1 MNNQKINKSVGRPK
15 LSYTKEELIEKVYL
29 YNQFRVKQS
38 FFIDDDFRHL
48 FKKMNFPLNNVILK
62 SLKDR
67 GFIISTGNR
76 TYEFTEKPLSYA
88 ELNWILQDYQQNNKR
103 NHDRIRAEKTS
114 HKASIEAAIALLK
127 SEGYVIYKQ
136 V

>member
-1 MNNQKINKSVGRPK
+1 MNNQKTSNRVGRPK
-15 LSYTKEELIEKVYL
+15 LAYTKEELLEKVFI
-29 YNQFRVKQS
+29 YNQFRIKQT
-38 FFIDDDFRHL
+38 FFIDDDFRYL
-48 FKKMNFPLNNVILK
+48 FKKMNFPFNNIILK

-88 ELNWILQDYQQNNKR
+88 ELNWILQDYQQTNKR
-103 NHDRIRAEKTS
+103 NHDRIRAEKVS
-114 HKASIEAAIALLK
+114 RKASIEAAITLLK

>member
-1 MNNQKINKSVGRPK
+1 MNNQKTNKSVGRPK
-15 LSYTKEELIEKVYL
+15 LSYTKEELLEKVYL

-88 ELNWILQDYQQNNKR
+88 ELSWILQDYQQTNKR
-103 NHDRIRAEKTS
+103 NHDKIRAEKTS

>member
-15 LSYTKEELIEKVYL
+15 LSYTKEELLEKVYL

-88 ELNWILQDYQQNNKR
+88 ELSWILQDYQQTNKR
-103 NHDRIRAEKTS
+103 NHDKIRDARNS

>member
-1 MNNQKINKSVGRPK
+1 MNNQKTNNRVGRPK
-15 LSYTKEELIEKVYL
+15 LAYTKEELLEKVFI
-29 YNQFRVKQS
+29 YNQFRIKQT
-38 FFIDDDFRHL
+38 FFIDDDFRYL
-48 FKKMNFPLNNVILK
+48 FKKMNFPFNNIILK

-88 ELNWILQDYQQNNKR
+88 ELNWILQDYQQTNKR
-103 NHDRIRAEKTS
+103 NHDRIRAEKVS
-114 HKASIEAAIALLK
+114 RKASIEAAITLLK

>member
-1 MNNQKINKSVGRPK
+1 MNNQKSNKPVGRPK
-15 LSYTKEELIEKVYL
+15 LSYTKDELLQKVFL
-29 YNQFRVKQS
+29 YNQFRVKQT

-48 FKKMNFPLNNVILK
+48 FKKMNFPFNNVILK

-67 GFIISTGNR
+67 GFIVSTGSR

-88 ELNWILQDYQQNNKR
+88 ELNWILQDYQQTNKR
-103 NHDRIRAEKTS
+103 NHDRIRNIRNS
-114 HKASIEAAIALLK
+114 HKASIEAAITLLK